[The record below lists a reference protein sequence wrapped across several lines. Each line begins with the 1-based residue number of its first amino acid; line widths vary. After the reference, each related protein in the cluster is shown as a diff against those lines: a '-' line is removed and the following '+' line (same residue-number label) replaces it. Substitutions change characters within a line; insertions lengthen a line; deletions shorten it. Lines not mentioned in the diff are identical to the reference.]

1 MADLVFFYRYLY
13 RALRLRLV
21 LWLAFMVAAAL
32 LEGLSVALF
41 LPILGDVGQESPL
54 TRQITRAF
62 EAVGLKYSLSWVL
75 LFIVV
80 FFLLRSVFMVFGERY
95 AQRLIMNLAVGLK
108 RNLIDK
114 LFAADYL
121 YFLRNEIGYYTNALT
136 IEYSRVAFAFQSCL
150 KLVVSAGFA
159 LVYLALPLAVN
170 PLVAGALVVLA
181 VPGYFV
187 VSKMNKLTRGY
198 SLQLVGANSR
208 LSSYLIQSLVNF
220 KYLKATNSGTNIVQK
235 TQGVAQQQGE
245 LQYKQA
251 VLSMLMTQGTQL
263 LLVILIAGLLF
274 VNVVLLDLELMSVL
288 FLLFL
293 TRRAI
298 TFALATYEDY
308 RKFLGVSGSIKVFR
322 QLEREL
328 DENREDFRPGGS
340 TPDFGQPIVLKG
352 VGFSYERGKQV
363 LKKLNFEIPPLR
375 TVAIVGASGEGKST
389 LVTLLTGIL
398 KPSEGALYLGN
409 VDYRDLDQASLRR
422 GIGYVTQESVMF
434 NDTIRNNITLWS
446 DSADEEEVRTA
457 ASQAHLAEFIG
468 DLPHAYDT
476 QMGDGGHNVS
486 GGQRQRISI
495 ARELFKDAK
504 LLIFDEATSALD
516 SRSER
521 EVQANIDEF
530 QGQKTVVVIAHRL
543 STVKNS
549 DLIFVLREGEVVESG
564 PYEELYALGGEFTS
578 MVDQQALTIERDPQ
592 RSVASRVAPFGDGR
606 KESPRGEELGE

>member
-1 MADLVFFYRYLY
+1 MLVADKKGTFVIQDWRSRRELDSFTASPTTRTHHWQDLVFFYRYLY

-121 YFLRNEIGYYTNALT
+121 YFLRNEIGLLPRTPLT

-328 DENREDFRPGGS
+328 DENREDFRPG
-340 TPDFGQPIVLKG
+340 
-352 VGFSYERGKQV
+352 
-363 LKKLNFEIPPLR
+363 
-375 TVAIVGASGEGKST
+375 A
-389 LVTLLTGIL
+389 
-398 KPSEGALYLGN
+398 
-409 VDYRDLDQASLRR
+409 
-422 GIGYVTQESVMF
+422 
-434 NDTIRNNITLWS
+434 
-446 DSADEEEVRTA
+446 
-457 ASQAHLAEFIG
+457 
-468 DLPHAYDT
+468 PH
-476 QMGDGGHNVS
+476 
-486 GGQRQRISI
+486 RIS
-495 ARELFKDAK
+495 
-504 LLIFDEATSALD
+504 
-516 SRSER
+516 
-521 EVQANIDEF
+521 
-530 QGQKTVVVIAHRL
+530 G
-543 STVKNS
+543 
-549 DLIFVLREGEVVESG
+549 
-564 PYEELYALGGEFTS
+564 
-578 MVDQQALTIERDPQ
+578 
-592 RSVASRVAPFGDGR
+592 
-606 KESPRGEELGE
+606 SPSS